1 VRIYTLTQ
9 LGQSLGKTPAKE
21 MTPGW
26 RVVYFLRRHG
36 NQATDEQIMTY
47 TGIEPG
53 AFRTVI
59 NNLKGQKVV
68 AEVV

>member
-1 VRIYTLTQ
+1 
-9 LGQSLGKTPAKE
+9 

-53 AFRTVI
+53 AFRIVMI
-59 NNLKGQKVV
+59 ILKGKK
-68 AEVV
+68 